1 MQRKRNTKS
10 HKKAK
15 QTGRNSDWE
24 KFRQLRSK
32 ASKAAAKSYSDYLN
46 NHIGESLKTN
56 PKQIWS
62 FIKANKR
69 ECIGIPTLQTN
80 GQIIPPDISFY
91 SWERPLAYT
100 VTTPPLHSY
109 NTEPLHPHYTAR
121 INTRWIHPQYTARIQ
136 SLYPQYTAI
145 IHSHCIPSTPLEYTV
160 TIPQLNRW
168 NAHSLYPQ
176 YIARIHSHCTPSTQL
191 EKTVTMPPVHS

>member
-1 MQRKRNTKS
+1 MTGKS
-10 HKKAK
+10 L
-15 QTGRNSDWE
+15 G
-24 KFRQLRSK
+24 
-32 ASKAAAKSYSDYLN
+32 KAAAKSYSDYLN

-80 GQIIPPDISFY
+80 GQIIPPGISFY

-136 SLYPQYTAI
+136 SLYPQYTAR
-145 IHSHCIPSTPLEYTV
+145 IHSHCTPSTPLEYTV
-160 TIPQLNRW
+160 TIPPINRW

-176 YIARIHSHCTPSTQL
+176 YTARIHSHCTPSIQL
-191 EKTVTMPPVHS
+191 ENTVTMPPVHS